1 MLFSLLSV
9 LNRAAVSVAAQES
22 VEDDIMFS
30 ACVKKL

>member
-9 LNRAAVSVAAQES
+9 LNRVAVSMAGQDS
-22 VEDDIMFS
+22 VEDDIMLS